1 MYTFNH
7 FNFNVTDLDRSLA
20 FYKQALGLEPV
31 GKTIAPEDGGFV
43 IHLPGR
49 WQDRFSAGID
59 LGEGSPPAL

>member
-43 IHLPGR
+43 IT

>member
-31 GKTIAPEDGGFV
+31 GKNDRPEDGGFV
-43 IHLPGR
+43 TLTWEMARQIFG
-49 WQDRFSAGID
+49 WN
-59 LGEGSPPAL
+59 